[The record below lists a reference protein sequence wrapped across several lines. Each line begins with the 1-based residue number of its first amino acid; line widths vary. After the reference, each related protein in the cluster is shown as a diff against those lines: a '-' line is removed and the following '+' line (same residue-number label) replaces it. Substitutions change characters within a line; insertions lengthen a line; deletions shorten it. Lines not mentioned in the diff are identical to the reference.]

1 MNCASLTSDNVSIVK
16 YRKIPKISPSKF
28 QPPKL
33 VTQKPSVKS
42 PLQILA
48 PRGLYLENC
57 PQIQITGKTKQKR

>member
-28 QPPKL
+28 KPPKL
-33 VTQKPSVKS
+33 VTQKPSIKS

-48 PRGLYLENC
+48 PWGFYLENC
-57 PQIQITGKTKQKR
+57 RQIQSKTKPKR

>member
-28 QPPKL
+28 KPPKL

-48 PRGLYLENC
+48 PQGLVL
-57 PQIQITGKTKQKR
+57 GKLPSNTN

>member
-16 YRKIPKISPSKF
+16 YRKILKISPSKF
-28 QPPKL
+28 KPPKL

-57 PQIQITGKTKQKR
+57 PQLQSKTKQKQ